1 MTTTSAMSKRLSV
14 AAIVLNSVSHDIR
27 VCKEADGLGH
37 AGFDVTIVGIRD
49 RRESSPRTIR
59 GPHVRIV
66 RVDTPGWAVYR
77 KYLGESR
84 RSMLTACMTILL
96 ILLILGSSFGS
107 MIDLLLANLAAT
119 FGIAGLAALPV
130 LCYLA
135 FRFARRARRFGRLAT
150 SKRMEFASSAPESTP
165 SVGWWSAVKAS
176 IADTLRGVRWIC
188 VWIRRLGRFRSCIE
202 AELDRIRPQFVH
214 CHDLPALPVVVR
226 WCRRNPGVRL
236 VFDSHE
242 LYEEVSG
249 LTPLTRWC
257 CRRIL
262 RRHAGR
268 VDGFITVNESI
279 AREHAARYPAL
290 PPAVVVRNAT
300 RAPENP
306 VVYDG
311 RLHRAAGV
319 DPDRRVLLYQGGFSK
334 ERGLESLVT
343 AAGRLPA
350 DWVLVMMGWGTL
362 ESRLRSLV
370 ERDPGLPE
378 RVRFVPPA
386 PQEELVAW
394 TAGADFGVIPYE
406 NTCLNHWYCSP
417 NKLWEYPAAGVPI
430 LATPFPEM
438 RRVIEDHGIGRTLPE
453 GFNGPELAGILE
465 SIDPA
470 EHRRMVESCR
480 AFIDADHWEI
490 YQSRLDRLYAELRK
504 DVRPD

>member
-1 MTTTSAMSKRLSV
+1 VTPPSAMSKRLSV
-14 AAIVLNSVSHDIR
+14 AAVVLNSVSHDIR
-27 VCKEADGLGH
+27 VCKEADGLGL
-37 AGFDVTIVGIRD
+37 AGFDVTIVGIQD
-49 RRESSPRTIR
+49 RRESSPRSPR
-59 GPHVRIV
+59 GPNVRIV
-66 RVDTPGWAVYR
+66 RVDIPSWAVYR
-77 KYLGESR
+77 RYLGESR
-84 RSMLTACMTILL
+84 RSMLAACAALIL
-96 ILLILGSSFGS
+96 ILLILGSSLGS
-107 MIDLLLANLAAT
+107 GIDLLLVNLAAT
-119 FGIAGLAALPV
+119 FGIVGLVALPV

-135 FRFARRARRFGRLAT
+135 FRLTRRSRRFGRLAT
-150 SKRMEFASSAPESTP
+150 NKRMEFASSAPASPP
-165 SVGWWSAVKAS
+165 SVGRFSALQAS
-176 IADTLRGVRWIC
+176 IGDTLRGVRWIC
-188 VWIRRLGRFRSCIE
+188 SWIRRLGRFRSCIE

-214 CHDLPALPVVVR
+214 CHDLPALPVVIR

-262 RRHAGR
+262 RRYADR
-268 VDGFITVNESI
+268 VDGFVTVNDSI

-300 RAPENP
+300 RATGNP
-306 VVYDG
+306 LVYDG
-311 RLHRAAGV
+311 RLHRAAGI

-334 ERGLESLVT
+334 ERGLESLVA
-343 AAGRLPA
+343 AAGGLPP
-350 DWVLVMMGWGTL
+350 DWVLVMMGWGAL
-362 ESRLRSLV
+362 EPRLRSLV
-370 ERDPGLPE
+370 ERDPRLSE

-394 TAGADFGVIPYE
+394 TAGGDFGVIPYE

-453 GFNGPELAGILE
+453 GFAGRDLAEILE

-480 AFIDADHWEI
+480 AFIEEDHWEI
-490 YQSRLDRLYAELRK
+490 YQARLDRLYGELRK
-504 DVRPD
+504 GVRLG